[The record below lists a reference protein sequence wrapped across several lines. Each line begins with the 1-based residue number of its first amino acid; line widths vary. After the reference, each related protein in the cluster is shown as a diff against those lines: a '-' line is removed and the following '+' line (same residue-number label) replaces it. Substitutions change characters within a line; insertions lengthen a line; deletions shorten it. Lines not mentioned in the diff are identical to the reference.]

1 MALITVDVSSI
12 EDRSLGK
19 LEQAALEG
27 AWEIL
32 DRCIIRA
39 MDVVLPRMSG
49 RGSGEAFHVA
59 ACTDTSGA
67 QALVRRIREQLAGCE
82 VLKATG
88 LAVTVS
94 STMMDVTPLP
104 DDATL
109 EETAKH
115 IAGKIE
121 DLVMAPA

>member
-12 EDRSLGK
+12 EGRWLGRF
-19 LEQAALEG
+19 EEAALAE
-27 AWEIL
+27 AWDIL

-39 MDVVLPRMSG
+39 MDMVLPRMSR
-49 RGSGEAFHVA
+49 RGTGEAFHVA
-59 ACTDTSGA
+59 ACTDRSGA
-67 QALVRRIREQLAGCE
+67 EALVGRIRRQLAGCE
-82 VLKATG
+82 ALKAAG
-88 LAVTVS
+88 LAVTAS
-94 STMMDVTPLP
+94 STMMDVTPRP
-104 DDATL
+104 DDETL